1 MNVVERKEYIYSNHT
16 GDAIMTA
23 YEVFPG
29 VELVFN
35 SVHMNQFNRGEGN
48 VGNYIEIHHCRE
60 GRIEQEFGEENLYLM
75 PGDLSVAIRKQS
87 MDAYSFPLHHYHGIT
102 IAINTDIMPR
112 SFSEFL
118 GDVLV
123 EPLAVAGKLCGDNQ
137 FFVLRGEKYIE
148 HIFSELYSAP
158 EKGRIGYF
166 KVKIMELFLILNELD
181 LRQGEAPAHSVPRS
195 KVALAKRVAE
205 HLAEHMDE
213 HITIPELAKQFGVSG
228 THLQN
233 AFKSVYGVP
242 VYAYIRIQKMQAAA
256 ERLINSDCSILQ
268 IASEFGYDN
277 SSKFTAAFR
286 EIMGESPRDYR
297 RLHSK
302 LETE

>member
-1 MNVVERKEYIYSNHT
+1 MNVVEKKEYIYSNHT
-16 GDAIMTA
+16 GDAIMTV

-29 VELVFN
+29 VELVYN
-35 SVHMNQFNRGEGN
+35 SVHMDQFNRGEGN

-87 MDAYSFPLHHYHGIT
+87 MDAYNFPLHHYHGIT
-102 IAINTDIMPR
+102 IVVNTDIMPK

-118 GDVLV
+118 RDVFI
-123 EPLAVAGKLCGDNQ
+123 EPLEVAKKLCGDNQ
-137 FFVLRGEKYIE
+137 FFVLRREKYIE

-181 LRQGEAPAHSVPRS
+181 SRQSETPAYSVPRS
-195 KVALAKRVAE
+195 KVALAKQVAE
-205 HLAEHMDE
+205 YLANNIDR

-242 VYAYIRIQKMQAAA
+242 VYSYIRIHKMQAAA
-256 ERLINSDCSILQ
+256 ELLINSDYSILQ
-268 IASEFGYDN
+268 AASEFGYDN

-297 RLHSK
+297 RMHSK
-302 LETE
+302 LGHE

>member
-1 MNVVERKEYIYSNHT
+1 MTVVEKKEYIYSNHT
-16 GDAIMTA
+16 GDAIMTV
-23 YEVFPG
+23 YKVFPG
-29 VELVFN
+29 VELIYN
-35 SVHMNQFNRGEGN
+35 SVHMNQFNRGEGT

-60 GRIEQEFGEENLYLM
+60 GRMEQEFGEENLYLM
-75 PGDLSVAIRKQS
+75 PGDLSVAVRTQT

-118 GDVLV
+118 GDVFV
-123 EPLAVAGKLCGDNQ
+123 EPLSVAKKLCGDDQ
-137 FFVLRGEKYIE
+137 FFVLRGEAYIE

-166 KVKIMELFLILNELD
+166 KVKIMELFLILNEIDSAQSESL
-181 LRQGEAPAHSVPRS
+181 AHPVPRS
-195 KVALAKRVAE
+195 KVVLAKQVAE
-205 HLAEHMDE
+205 YLADHIDR

-228 THLQN
+228 TYLQN
-233 AFKSVYGVP
+233 AFKGVYGVP
-242 VYAYIRIQKMQAAA
+242 VYSYIRIHKMQAAA
-256 ERLINSDCSILQ
+256 ELLINSDCSILQ
-268 IASEFGYDN
+268 VASEFGYDN

-297 RLHSK
+297 KMHHK
-302 LETE
+302 LDKE